1 MPRCQF
7 EEMQHQV
14 LPTEQESFFVS
25 LGVSAPNL
33 NNWLLPLQLGT
44 SVSFPLIN
52 QQHVA
57 KVNCSGQNT
66 SPCVEGGHVWLAFFN
81 ALNLESI

>member
-7 EEMQHQV
+7 QEMQHQII
-14 LPTEQESFFVS
+14 PTEQESFFCLFRS
-25 LGVSAPNL
+25 ECSKPE
-33 NNWLLPLQLGT
+33 QLVVTFAAGYIGK
-44 SVSFPLIN
+44 FPLIN

-57 KVNCSGQNT
+57 KVNCNGQNT